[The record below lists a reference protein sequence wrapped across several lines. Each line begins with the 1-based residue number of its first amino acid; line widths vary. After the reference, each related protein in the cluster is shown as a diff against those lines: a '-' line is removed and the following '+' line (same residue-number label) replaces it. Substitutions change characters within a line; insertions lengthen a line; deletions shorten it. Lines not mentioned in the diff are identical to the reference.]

1 MSLTHL
7 ELSLKSNPEIFES
20 NKTRVLLIALNV
32 PGYYSLPVRILSLLA
47 RKDEKI
53 NERFDIRFIEVDV
66 DENLNDLSQTV
77 CSLMPD
83 IIGLTVNIWNRN
95 PCFKLAELLK
105 NQLPQ
110 TAIVAGGQ
118 EVTRSVTD
126 YLTMVPEIDY
136 IIDGEGEI
144 PFTQFLE
151 NWVPSTKKLQNPAD
165 VSGLH
170 YRDNGKIKRTGPAQL
185 IKSLDDIPSPITSG
199 LVPVNNKQKLG
210 ILLEGSRCCP
220 FRCSFCFEG
229 GKKDRV
235 RTASVKRLMREIEY
249 MAQRGA
255 TYFHIMDPILC
266 HNRPEH
272 LKELTDFI
280 KRLSCDKVKI
290 NFSVEA
296 YAESITDE
304 VAECLSACSIID
316 IGLQTVNP
324 STLKAIH
331 RRYAPDKFRYGIE
344 RLRKNCD
351 SFNLYL
357 ICGLPYETMATYLRG
372 IRFVINEKPTRIFFN
387 ELCLLNGTELR
398 EKADEYGYRFEP
410 DPPYTVYETKWISTG
425 NLKII
430 RAASKAVEKR
440 YNLSTTSIYNQL
452 PWITN
457 VQKNSLKKYTVR
469 LKGKCSWQCR
479 GCHAFEASEAK
490 PGAMSVNSEL
500 NPELNM
506 VSGCDVDIQMGN
518 RTQKEKLIQM
528 AGQLQLAGAA
538 RVNLITPLQTLLE
551 PDFNEL
557 LINRGIWHFK
567 TFIKITNEHLHIS
580 SGMNRDK
587 VSQALNVLKELSRSF
602 DIKGKTTVHP
612 FVEVVVIPK
621 GITLSEFRKMIE
633 ELVNINITMI
643 TIPPEN
649 LITKKEWINEMT
661 DIFSNVMTSRSW
673 LKMPEEIVRR
683 SINSIEDADEIIR
696 HFNELDLISK
706 ESCIPPCYQGDDREI
721 EKLQV

>member
-1 MSLTHL
+1 MSLIHP
-7 ELSLKSNPEIFES
+7 ELFLKSNTETFES
-20 NKTRVLLIALNV
+20 NKTRVILIALNV
-32 PGYYSLPVRILSLLA
+32 PGYYSLAVRILLLLA
-47 RKDEKI
+47 CKDKKI
-53 NERFDIRFIEVDV
+53 SKRFDIRFIEVDV

-95 PCFKLAELLK
+95 PCFELAELVK
-105 NQLPQ
+105 KQLPE
-110 TAIVAGGQ
+110 TAIIVGGQ
-118 EVTRSVTD
+118 EVTRSVID
-126 YLTMVPEIDY
+126 YLDMVPEIDY

-144 PFTQFLE
+144 PFKQFLE
-151 NWVPSTKKLQNPAD
+151 NWIPSTKKLKNPAD

-185 IKSLDDIPSPITSG
+185 IKSLDDIPSAITSG
-199 LVPVNNKQKLG
+199 LVPVNTRQKLG
-210 ILLEGSRCCP
+210 VLLEGSRCCP

-229 GKKDRV
+229 AKKERV

-249 MAQRGA
+249 MAHRGA

-266 HNRPEH
+266 HNRPKH

-280 KRLSCDKVKI
+280 KRLSCNKAKI

-304 VAECLSACSIID
+304 VAECLNACSIID
-316 IGLQTVNP
+316 IGLQTINP
-324 STLKAIH
+324 PTLKAIH
-331 RRYAPDKFRYGIE
+331 RKYAPDKFRYGIE

-372 IRFVINEKPTRIFFN
+372 VRFVINEKPTRIFFN

-398 EKADEYGYRFEP
+398 EKADEYGYRFDP
-410 DPPYTVYETKWISTG
+410 DPPYTVYETKWISHG

-430 RAASKAVEKR
+430 QAASKALEKR
-440 YNLSTTSIYNQL
+440 YNLSNTGIYNKL

-457 VQKNSLKKYTVR
+457 VKENSLKKYTVQ
-469 LKGKCSWQCR
+469 LKGNCSWQCR
-479 GCHAFEASEAK
+479 GCHAFET
-490 PGAMSVNSEL
+490 SEL
-500 NPELNM
+500 KTGAIPELSM
-506 VSGCDVDIQMGN
+506 VSGCDVDIKMGN
-518 RTQKEKLIQM
+518 KTQKEKLIQM

-538 RVNLITPLQTLLE
+538 RVNLITPLQTLIE

-567 TFIKITNEHLHIS
+567 TFIELSNDKI
-580 SGMNRDK
+580 
-587 VSQALNVLKELSRSF
+587 SQTLSVLKDLSRLF
-602 DIKGKTTVHP
+602 DLKGKATVHP
-612 FVEVVVIPK
+612 FIEVVVIPK
-621 GITLSEFRKMIE
+621 AIALNEFRKIIE
-633 ELVNINITMI
+633 QLVNINITII
-643 TIPPEN
+643 TIPLEN
-649 LITKKEWINEMT
+649 ILNKKEWINEMT
-661 DIFSNVMTSRSW
+661 DIFTNVMTSRSW

-683 SINSIEDADEIIR
+683 SIRSIEDEDEVIR
-696 HFNELDLISK
+696 HFNELGLISK
-706 ESCIPPCYQGDDREI
+706 ESCMPPCYQGDDRED
-721 EKLQV
+721 EKIKV